1 MANYFLGGLIE
12 NVGGKATIVG
22 IASFV
27 TSFVN
32 RTTGCPV
39 DKPQGFVNVT
49 NYLDWIHNIVEEVRL
64 HPTQPNDTVECIS
77 GCNSSCWDVG
87 SERLEKCLYECSIT
101 LPKRKNEICFPPS
114 KDDPIDEGCTAAPDK
129 KFSFDTNFGCIKS
142 TVCFPKHPENNFYTL
157 EECKDAC
164 PYTKNTFDF
173 KKFCGN
179 PTELCQWNC
188 TNEFIPACGTDGLT
202 YPNTCIL
209 QQTGCLNPSKGIAK
223 QCMGKCPC
231 GPGSYILFYAN
242 RKNMY
247 SR

>member
-77 GCNSSCWDVG
+77 GCNSSCWNVG
-87 SERLEKCLYECSIT
+87 SERLE
-101 LPKRKNEICFPPS
+101 N
-114 KDDPIDEGCTAAPDK
+114 
-129 KFSFDTNFGCIKS
+129 
-142 TVCFPKHPENNFYTL
+142 VCMNV
-157 EECKDAC
+157 
-164 PYTKNTFDF
+164 
-173 KKFCGN
+173 
-179 PTELCQWNC
+179 Q
-188 TNEFIPACGTDGLT
+188 
-202 YPNTCIL
+202 
-209 QQTGCLNPSKGIAK
+209 
-223 QCMGKCPC
+223 
-231 GPGSYILFYAN
+231 
-242 RKNMY
+242 
-247 SR
+247 